1 MTTETTPIQFR
12 MVRYP
17 HAGQV
22 DGVWSMTR
30 DPLPELR
37 DDEVTVRI
45 SYLSVDPGMRG
56 WITPKRSYMPPV
68 QPGEV
73 MRAFGVGEVVESR
86 SERLKVGDW
95 VTGFTGVQTL
105 ANLPANGLR
114 AIDPISRRPSYSLAG
129 WE

>member
-1 MTTETTPIQFR
+1 MTTESTPQSNSGWS
-12 MVRYP
+12 RYP
-17 HAGQV
+17 HAGQA

-37 DDEVTVRI
+37 DDEVTVRM
-45 SYLSVDPGMRG
+45 SHLSVDPGMRG

-73 MRAFGVGEVVESR
+73 MRAFGVGEVVEFPLRKIEGWRLGNGFYADVGEPVGEWTSR
-86 SERLKVGDW
+86 HSTR
-95 VTGFTGVQTL
+95 
-105 ANLPANGLR
+105 
-114 AIDPISRRPSYSLAG
+114 ISRRPSYSSAD